1 MKIGAV
7 ILAAGESKRFGKN
20 KLLEKINGKSIIENV
35 LENVDI
41 ERVIVVG
48 KYAEELLP
56 YLKNEIVIYNP
67 KWKEGISSSIKLGL
81 RFFQNYDG
89 VLIVLGDMP
98 FVKREDIHK
107 IINAFNP
114 DCNAV
119 IPTYKGNWG
128 NPVLLSRKIF
138 DKVMTITG
146 DEGAKKILK
155 STENLCFVE
164 CDYGVIIDI
173 DTVND
178 LLILRGLLNCLYDI
192 LISSTS
198 T

>member
-41 ERVIVVG
+41 ERVIIVG

-56 YLKNEIVIYNP
+56 HLKNEIIIYNP

-107 IINAFNP
+107 IINTFNS

-178 LLILRGLLNCLYDI
+178 LL
-192 LISSTS
+192 TFEKPP
-198 T
+198 

>member
-107 IINAFNP
+107 IINTFNL

-128 NPVLLSRKIF
+128 NPVLLNRKIF
-138 DKVMTITG
+138 DKVMEITG

-155 STENLCFVE
+155 TTENLCFAE
-164 CDYGVIIDI
+164 CDYGVIVDI

-178 LLILRGLLNCLYDI
+178 LL
-192 LISSTS
+192 
-198 T
+198 